1 MFPLKSDL
9 IVQLLEL
16 KSTASGAK
24 VTGATVAMSIFEER
38 ALKLNAGAAVAA
50 VQKITPSSPVIN
62 SIAFTAGGGTPQY
75 EIQVGDQVTGDVGGA
90 TAIVKTVTVTS
101 GTWDAGPPGTAA
113 GTLELT
119 NQVGDFQAENLNVGA
134 AADVAAIVGNS
145 NQGGSFTFT
154 FDGSTTASIDGNAA
168 LSAIKSALE
177 ALGNITTVNVTGG
190 PLDTDPI
197 VNGFYVEWASAN
209 PYEDGNVPLLVINIA
224 SLLGPTS
231 VSITMQTQ
239 GHLVGKARDAG
250 GGTVGIPIENHG
262 RVTSEYVHL
271 IGTANYDGE
280 KVIASAT
287 RDEIVITATYTAEVF
302 TNKEEAFI
310 GIGGTGLPSI
320 AFSDDG
326 GGDYSATLPDDLKRY
341 FRGKRCIL
349 LVTATKAGSDLLLAK
364 TNPTGFYKGT

>member
-9 IVQLLEL
+9 IVQLTEL
-16 KSTASGAK
+16 TDTDTGAK
-24 VTGATVAMSIFEER
+24 VAGATVTMSIFEEK
-38 ALKLNAGAAVAA
+38 ALKLNSDAAVAA
-50 VQKITPSSPVIN
+50 VQKVTPSSPVIN
-62 SIAFTAGGGTPQY
+62 TIAFTAGGGTPQY
-75 EIQVGDQVTGDVGGA
+75 EIQVGDKVTGDIGGA

-134 AADVAAIVGNS
+134 AADVAAIAGNS
-145 NQGGSFTFT
+145 DQGGSFTFT
-154 FDGSTTASIDGNAA
+154 FDGATTAAIDGNAT
-168 LSAIKSALE
+168 LPAIKSALE

-197 VNGFYVEWASAN
+197 VNGLYVAWASAN
-209 PYEDGNVPLLVINIA
+209 AYEDGNVPLLVINIA

-231 VSITMQTQ
+231 VSITVQTQ
-239 GHLVGKARDAG
+239 GHLVGEARNAG
-250 GGTVGIPIENHG
+250 GGTVGISIENHG
-262 RVTSEYVHL
+262 RVAGEYIHL

-280 KVIASAT
+280 EAVVSAT
-287 RDEIVITATYTAEVF
+287 RDEVVITATYTAEVF
-302 TNKEEAFI
+302 TGKEEAFI

-326 GGDYSATLPDDLKRY
+326 GGDYSATLPEDLEKY
-341 FRGKRCIL
+341 SRGKRCIL
-349 LVTATKAGSDLLLAK
+349 LVTVTKAGTDLLLAK
-364 TNPTGFYKGT
+364 TSPTGFYKG